1 MRRLILVRH
10 AKSDWSAALEDHARP
25 LNKRGRRSAPLI
37 GGWLREKGYR
47 PEEVICSDAART
59 RETFAGLG
67 VDAPVSYT
75 RCLYHAEA
83 PEILEVL
90 RGASAG
96 TVALIGHNPGIGDF
110 AGRIVVRP
118 PAHPRF
124 HDYPT
129 AATLVAEFDIDR
141 WRDADFGMARAVD
154 FVVPREL
161 E

>member
-1 MRRLILVRH
+1 MRRLILIRH
-10 AKSDWSAALEDHARP
+10 AKSDWSLALDDHARP

-37 GGWLREKGYR
+37 GAWLSENGYL
-47 PEEVICSDAART
+47 PDEVICSDAVRT
-59 RETFAGLG
+59 RETFDRLG
-67 VDAPVSYT
+67 IEAPVTYT
-75 RCLYHAEA
+75 RLLYLAEA
-83 PEILEVL
+83 EDILEVL
-90 RGASAG
+90 RAAEGA

-110 AGRIVVRP
+110 AGSIVATP

-129 AATLVAEFDIDR
+129 AATLVAEFGIDR

-154 FVVPREL
+154 FIVPREL

>member
-1 MRRLILVRH
+1 MRRLILIRH
-10 AKSDWSAALEDHARP
+10 AKSDWSLALDDHARP

-37 GGWLREKGYR
+37 GAWLREKGYL
-47 PEEVICSDAART
+47 PDEVICSDAART
-59 RETFAGLG
+59 RETFDRLG
-67 VDAPVSYT
+67 IEAPVTCT
-75 RCLYHAEA
+75 RMLYLAEA
-83 PEILEVL
+83 EDILEVL
-90 RGASAG
+90 RAAEGA

-110 AGRIVVRP
+110 AGSIVVTP

-141 WRDADFGMARAVD
+141 WRDADFGIARAVD
-154 FVVPREL
+154 FIVPREL

>member
-37 GGWLREKGYR
+37 GGWLREKGYL

-67 VDAPVSYT
+67 IDAPVSYT
-75 RCLYHAEA
+75 RLLYHAEA

-90 RGASAG
+90 RGATGA
-96 TVALIGHNPGIGDF
+96 TVALIGHNPGIGAF
-110 AGRIVVRP
+110 AGRIVARP

-141 WRDADFGMARAVD
+141 WRDADFGTARAVD